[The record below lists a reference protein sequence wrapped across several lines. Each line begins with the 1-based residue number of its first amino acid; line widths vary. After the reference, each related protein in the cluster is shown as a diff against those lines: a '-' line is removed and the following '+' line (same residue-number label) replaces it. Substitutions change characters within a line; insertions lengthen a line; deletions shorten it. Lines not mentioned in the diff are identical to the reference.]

1 MTYDIQKEKREAIDA
16 GRKAISSL
24 ETARD
29 NLNSAKNWGL
39 VDMFGGGF
47 FTTMIKHSKIDQ
59 AKENME
65 QEENI
70 VILDVRTREEFDTG
84 HIKGA
89 ICLPNEE
96 IVEAPEV
103 LPDKEQK
110 ILIYCRSG
118 KRSKQAAQKL
128 ADMGY
133 EKVLEFGGIMDWP
146 YQELVE

>member
-65 QEENI
+65 QAKYDLRNFSRELRDVNMTCDLNFDIGDFLTFADYFFDGFFVDWMVQDRISTAKRQVEEAIRRIENI
-70 VILDVRTREEFDTG
+70 VDQL
-84 HIKGA
+84 
-89 ICLPNEE
+89 
-96 IVEAPEV
+96 
-103 LPDKEQK
+103 Q
-110 ILIYCRSG
+110 
-118 KRSKQAAQKL
+118 Q
-128 ADMGY
+128 M
-133 EKVLEFGGIMDWP
+133 
-146 YQELVE
+146 

>member
-59 AKENME
+59 AKRKYGAGQIRSAEF
-65 QEENI
+65 QQ
-70 VILDVRTREEFDTG
+70 RTAGCEYGLRLKF
-84 HIKGA
+84 
-89 ICLPNEE
+89 
-96 IVEAPEV
+96 
-103 LPDKEQK
+103 
-110 ILIYCRSG
+110 
-118 KRSKQAAQKL
+118 
-128 ADMGY
+128 
-133 EKVLEFGGIMDWP
+133 
-146 YQELVE
+146 

>member
-65 QEENI
+65 QAKYDLRNFSS
-70 VILDVRTREEFDTG
+70 RR
-84 HIKGA
+84 
-89 ICLPNEE
+89 
-96 IVEAPEV
+96 
-103 LPDKEQK
+103 
-110 ILIYCRSG
+110 
-118 KRSKQAAQKL
+118 QA
-128 ADMGY
+128 
-133 EKVLEFGGIMDWP
+133 EKND
-146 YQELVE
+146 Q